1 MGILDR
7 VFETRDDAK
16 WNDLWSGS
24 LNPFSIPIKSSAGV
38 PVSNETAMRCTSVYA
53 CVKVLGESVGSL
65 PIHMFERRERG
76 RDRATD
82 HWGYNLMHRQTGP
95 RTPARQWV
103 ETAVFHMA
111 LSGNHYSVIDWN
123 NAGGVTQLFPL
134 NPSRVEIERD
144 GLGFRYKYQDT
155 DGKEYVY
162 DEAQILHIPAFSW
175 DGISGISP
183 IGYNR
188 EIIGLAVATEEFGS
202 RFFSSGTNMGTVYT
216 MPEGTKLT
224 PDQTDKLTE
233 DLQEKHG
240 GLGKAHKALVLPAGI
255 TAKNP
260 GIPPN
265 DAQWLDSRKLN
276 KAEIASI
283 FRVPLFMI
291 QEHEKN
297 TSWGTGIENM
307 NLGFIQHTLRP
318 WLVRIEQMLSL
329 KLLNG
334 NERDRFYFEFLP
346 EALLRGDMK
355 SSGEYFSVMIQNQIM
370 TPNEVREK
378 LNMNPLE
385 GGDEVIKQE
394 NIFGKSQD
402 PPADENKGTEKKS
415 ARIDPALC
423 ACECGHDCMYDH
435 DRGYDKC
442 TVPGCDCQEAKPKEH
457 RAEPDP
463 ELDHPRM
470 SIQRS
475 YRRVIRDVMSRV
487 IRRERNDIMAAA
499 KKHLRRKLK
508 KGETRSTD
516 SLAEFIAEFYR
527 DHEEFTREAV
537 RQPFTALAEAIGAEA
552 MRELGQSWEWDDEL
566 DKWLEKYIDAFANR
580 HSNQGR
586 GQLLLLLDELE
597 DEEGIDVDEATVL
610 AGLGA
615 RFEDWEAGIDGGLT
629 RDDKIG
635 ARESVRLGNGF
646 AAAAFF
652 AAGLMTLM
660 WRATGSETCPYCMS
674 LNGRTVGRGDV
685 FLTAGQAFQPA
696 GADTSL
702 KPISNVSHP
711 PAHAGCDCLVIPG
724 G

>member
-1 MGILDR
+1 MGILNR
-7 VFETRDDAK
+7 VFEARGDVK

-38 PVSNETAMRCTSVYA
+38 PVDNETAMRCTSVYA

-65 PIHMFERRERG
+65 PIHMLERKDRG

-103 ETAVFHMA
+103 ETAVFHMV

-134 NPSRVEIERD
+134 NPNRVEIERA
-144 GLGFRYKYQDT
+144 GPGFRYKYQDT
-155 DGKEYVY
+155 GGKEYVY
-162 DEAQILHIPAFSW
+162 DEAQMLHIPAFSW

-188 EIIGLAVATEEFGS
+188 EMIGLAVATEEFGS
-202 RFFSSGTNMGTVYT
+202 RFFSSGTNMGTIYT
-216 MPEGTKLT
+216 QPEGARLT
-224 PDQTDKLTE
+224 VDQTDKLTE
-233 DLQEKHG
+233 DLQAKHA
-240 GLGKAHKALVLPAGI
+240 GLGKAHKALILPAGI
-255 TAKNP
+255 TAKNS

-355 SSGEYFSVMIQNQIM
+355 SSGEYFQVMLQNQVM

-402 PPADENKGTEKKS
+402 PPADENGQDGGQKTEDKS
-415 ARIDPALC
+415 ANP
-423 ACECGHDCMYDH
+423 
-435 DRGYDKC
+435 
-442 TVPGCDCQEAKPKEH
+442 CDCGTSHGQDDGH
-457 RAEPDP
+457 SLRAEPDP
-463 ELDHPRM
+463 ELDSPRM

-475 YRRVIRDVMSRV
+475 YRRVIRDAMSRV
-487 IRRERNDIMAAA
+487 IRRERNDIMAAIPKQMR
-499 KKHLRRKLK
+499 KKLR
-508 KGETRSTD
+508 KGETRTIGALED
-516 SLAEFIAEFYR
+516 FIAEFYR
-527 DHEEFTREAV
+527 DHEEFTREAIT
-537 RQPFTALAEAIGAEA
+537 PAFTALSEAIGAEA
-552 MRELGQSWEWDDEL
+552 MRELGQSWEWNDEL
-566 DKWLEKYIDAFANR
+566 EEWLESYIGAFANR
-580 HSNQGR
+580 HSNQSR
-586 GQLLLLLDELE
+586 GQLLQMLEELE
-597 DEEGIDVDEATVL
+597 AEGTTTPDEVVVAFGE
-610 AGLGA
+610 
-615 RFEDWEAGIDGGLT
+615 RFENWEAGIDGGLT

-646 AAAAFF
+646 AAVAFF
-652 AAGLMTLM
+652 AAGVLTLV
-660 WRATGSETCPYCMS
+660 WRATGSETCPYCVS
-674 LNGRTVGRGDV
+674 LNGRTVGRNDV
-685 FLTAGQAFQPA
+685 FLTAGQAFQPK
-696 GADTSL
+696 GADTPL
-702 KPISNVSHP
+702 NPISDVKHP
-711 PAHAGCDCLVIPG
+711 PAHAGCDCIVMPG